1 MGIICYKINL
11 FGEGRAASRGF
22 FALTARVA
30 ATKWPD
36 TTHVTTDGA
45 YGIMRVEEFD
55 YDLPRDMIAQHPS
68 AEREASRLLVC
79 DREKGAMEHRRF
91 SDIADYLRQGDVL
104 VINDSKVFPARLK
117 AQKRTGGMLD
127 VLLVRPV
134 EGGTWECLVRGM
146 RRTGEA
152 TPVTVGGHGAFL
164 ARGDDSWTIS
174 FASREEGDE
183 VLRPLGR
190 MPLPRYIKRNG
201 EDGTADYE
209 RYQTVYAEKT
219 GSIAAPTAGF
229 HFSGELLGR
238 VAAKGVEI
246 VRITLHVGIGTFS
259 LIHAGSVED
268 HRMHGERYEIDEMS
282 KDRIRSARQEGR
294 RVVACGTS
302 SVRTLETVF
311 GMNGNGTLSGE
322 TELFI
327 YPGYRFR
334 CVDALIT
341 NFHLPRS
348 TPLMLVAAFMGA
360 GPLRKAYAEAIQGG
374 YRFYSYGDAM
384 FIS

>member
-1 MGIICYKINL
+1 M
-11 FGEGRAASRGF
+11 AV
-22 FALTARVA
+22 RVA

-36 TTHVTTDGA
+36 TTHITTDGT

-68 AEREASRLLVC
+68 GEREASRLLVF
-79 DREKGAMEHRRF
+79 DREKGTIEHRRF
-91 SDIADYLRQGDVL
+91 SDITGYLREGDVL
-104 VINDSKVFPARLK
+104 VVNDSRVFPARLRARK
-117 AQKRTGGMLD
+117 GTGGMLD

-134 EGGTWECLVRGM
+134 DGGTWECLVKGVRGT
-146 RRTGEA
+146 RDTI
-152 TPVTVGGHGAFL
+152 PVSVGDHGAAL
-164 ARGDDSWTIS
+164 TRRNGSWTIS
-174 FASREEGDE
+174 FVSREEADE
-183 VLRPLGR
+183 VIGTLGR
-190 MPLPRYIKRNG
+190 MPLPPYIKRKG
-201 EDGTADYE
+201 EDGSADFE

-229 HFSGELLGR
+229 HFSEDLLGR
-238 VAAKGVEI
+238 IAAKGVEI

-259 LIHAGSVED
+259 LIHAGLVED
-268 HRMHGERYEIDEMS
+268 HRMHGERYEMDERS
-282 KDRIRSARQEGR
+282 KGLIREARQEGR

-302 SVRTLETVF
+302 SVRTVETVF

-327 YPGYRFR
+327 YPGYRFH

-360 GPLRKAYAEAIQGG
+360 GPLKKTYAEAIRGG

>member
-1 MGIICYKINL
+1 M
-11 FGEGRAASRGF
+11 
-22 FALTARVA
+22 TARVA

-36 TTHVTTDGA
+36 TTHVTTDGIN
-45 YGIMRVEEFD
+45 GIMRVEEFD
-55 YDLPRDMIAQHPS
+55 YDLPREMIAQHPS
-68 AEREASRLLVC
+68 GEREASRLLVC
-79 DREKGAMEHRRF
+79 DREKGTMEHRRF
-91 SDIADYLRQGDVL
+91 SDIAGYLREGDVL
-104 VINDSKVFPARLK
+104 VLNDSKVFPARLK
-117 AQKRTGGMLD
+117 VRKETGGMLD
-127 VLLVRPV
+127 VLLVRSTG
-134 EGGTWECLVRGM
+134 GGTWECLVKGM
-146 RRTGEA
+146 RGTREA
-152 TPVTVGGHGAFL
+152 IPVSVGDRGAVL
-164 ARGDDSWTIS
+164 RRSNGSWTIS

-183 VLRPLGR
+183 IIRTLGR
-190 MPLPRYIKRNG
+190 MPLPPYIKRNG
-201 EDGTADYE
+201 EDGAADFE

-229 HFSGELLGR
+229 HFSAGLLWGI
-238 VAAKGVEI
+238 ASKGVEI
-246 VRITLHVGIGTFS
+246 VRITLHIGIGTFS
-259 LIHAGSVED
+259 LIHAGPLED

-282 KDRIRSARQEGR
+282 KGRIRAARQEGR

-302 SVRTLETVF
+302 SVRTLETLF
-311 GMNGNGTLSGE
+311 GMNGNGTSAGE

-327 YPGYRFR
+327 YPGHRFR

-360 GPLRKAYAEAIQGG
+360 EPMKRAYAEAIRGG